1 MVESLADHRVLV
13 LAAGR
18 GRRMG
23 GPKALMTVDGEA
35 WWRRQ
40 ERVFASAGVR
50 SLWVVSTV
58 VEEALRSA
66 PEGPAARVVAD
77 GDAPMFES
85 VLAGVRALAQ
95 APPAGVFVL
104 PVDVP
109 APERATLA
117 RLAAASPVAV
127 PRCAGATGHPVRL
140 AWGWVREH
148 LLAGEPAARR
158 LDLLIEP
165 DAASVDVED
174 DAVLLNLNTPEDLE
188 AWARRRREE

>member
-1 MVESLADHRVLV
+1 
-13 LAAGR
+13 
-18 GRRMG
+18 MG
-23 GPKALMTVDGEA
+23 GPKALMTVDGEL

-40 ERVFASAGVR
+40 ERAFALAGVR

-58 VEEALRSA
+58 VEEALRHA
-66 PEGPAARVVAD
+66 PDAPAARTVAD

-85 VLAGVRALAQ
+85 VLAGVRALAHD
-95 APPAGVFVL
+95 PPAGVFVL

-109 APERATLA
+109 APAPATLA
-117 RLAAASPVAV
+117 RLAKAAAVAV
-127 PRCAGATGHPVRL
+127 PRCDGATGHPVRL

-148 LLAGEPAARR
+148 LPAGEPAVRR

-165 DAASVDVED
+165 DAAPVDVED
-174 DAVLLNLNTPEDLE
+174 DAVLRNLNTPEDLD